1 MRLGEGGELRDER
14 VACEAVGR
22 GKSAGGGIEEQEG
35 LWHLGRTDVGER
47 IENNDGKLVFLG

>member
-22 GKSAGGGIEEQEG
+22 GKSAGGGIEEQ
-35 LWHLGRTDVGER
+35 GRTLASRPHGC
-47 IENNDGKLVFLG
+47 G